1 MKGFYYNKNKV
12 YFNNK
17 EVPQYS
23 YSTPIL
29 HYGEIPTEI
38 KHTYNGISAI
48 HDFIE
53 ETSGA
58 LGIWYYK
65 TEIREKIIYRMNGI
79 DFSKRIKPQITDS
92 VSWIEYPLIVN
103 DVSVRDLQ
111 RLDVKEFA
119 EWCRDNAITCP
130 LQYINK

>member
-1 MKGFYYNKNKV
+1 MKMIKI
-12 YFNNK
+12 
-17 EVPQYS
+17 
-23 YSTPIL
+23 TPFPL
-29 HYGEIPTEI
+29 
-38 KHTYNGISAI
+38 S
-48 HDFIE
+48 
-53 ETSGA
+53 S
-58 LGIWYYK
+58 